1 MIARVVVD
9 VPVAAVDR
17 PFDYT
22 VPPAL
27 HPLVRVG
34 TRVLVPFGPRQVT
47 GVVVDVDEGP
57 GEPDGVGK
65 RLKSLS
71 AVLDPEP
78 PLTEELVALGEWMA
92 ETYLCPRSAAYQAML
107 PTALKARAEKR
118 LRLRGEPPP
127 LLAPSAEEAAF
138 VEALRRRGDL
148 SFDEAVKRFPG
159 AAGLVRRWVE
169 DGILDVFYAAVDRA
183 GAKTVTRVVPAVDP
197 EGLRQA
203 RDALNPRAVRQRAV
217 LDALLAS
224 PHPPTL
230 ADLLAATGAPRS
242 AVTTLAERGL
252 LRLVKTEVYRDPYAA
267 ASFAPSPPP
276 PLTAEQEAAVG
287 RIAEALASGQPHTL
301 LVHGVTGSGKTE
313 VYLQA
318 IARTL
323 ESGRQAIVL
332 VPEIALTP
340 QVVER
345 FKGRFGA
352 RVAVLHSR
360 LSVGERYD
368 EWRKIRR
375 GEVDVAVGARSA
387 VFAPFTRLGLLVID
401 EEHETSYKQEEH
413 PKYHARA
420 VAQWRAE
427 HHGAVLV
434 LGSATPSLES
444 YAASRSGRIERIVL
458 TQRPGGGRLPAVTV
472 VDMREELRA
481 GNRSMFSR
489 ALRAA
494 IERRLAAGEQ
504 VVLFLNRRGYAT
516 FVLCRACGYVAQCPH
531 CDLAL
536 TYHLANQTLRCHT
549 CGHAEPEPQ
558 RCPSC
563 GSPHVRYFGVGTQ
576 RVEEALA
583 RTFPGIRVIRMD
595 VDTTRAK
602 GAHEAL
608 LGRFRRG
615 EADVL
620 LGTQMIAKGLD
631 FPNVTLVGV
640 ITADTLLRL
649 PDFRAAER
657 TFQLLTQVAGRAGRG
672 GRPGEVIVQTYAPDH
687 YSIQLAQRHDYVA
700 FAERELAVRRKGEYP
715 PFSRLILLT
724 LVGRDVRV
732 VHRAAGEVAA
742 RLRRA
747 VGDAAQVLGPSPS
760 PVLRVNDS
768 YRFQCMLKYKNE
780 SLVKPAVKAVLAEVE
795 RALLAQ
801 GVGMSVDVDPYVLW

>member
-17 PFDYT
+17 PFDYA

-27 HPLVRVG
+27 SPLVRVG
-34 TRVLVPFGPRQVT
+34 IRVLVPFGPRQVI
-47 GVVVDVDEGP
+47 GFVVDVDEA
-57 GEPDGVGK
+57 DGKTEAAGK
-65 RLKSLS
+65 ALKAIA

-78 PLTEELVALGEWMA
+78 PLTEELVALGAWMA
-92 ETYLCPRSAAYQAML
+92 EAYLCPRSAAYQAML
-107 PTALKARAEKR
+107 PSALKARTEKR

-138 VEALRRRGDL
+138 VEALRRRGHL
-148 SFDEAVKRFPG
+148 TFDEAMKRFPG
-159 AAGLVRRWVE
+159 AAALMRRWVE
-169 DGILDVFYAAVDRA
+169 EGVLDVFYAAVDRA
-183 GAKTVTRVVPAVDP
+183 GTKTVTRVVPAVDP
-197 EGLRQA
+197 EALRRA
-203 RDALNPRAVRQRAV
+203 RDALSPRAVRQRAV
-217 LDALLAS
+217 LDALLAA

-230 ADLLAATGAPRS
+230 ADLLAAAGAPRS
-242 AVTTLAERGL
+242 AVTALVEKGL
-252 LRLVKTEVYRDPYAA
+252 LHLVEEEVYRDPYAA
-267 ASFAPSPPP
+267 ASFAPSSPP
-276 PLTAEQEAAVG
+276 PLTAQQEAAVC
-287 RIAEALASGQPHTL
+287 RISEALASGQPHTL

-340 QVVER
+340 QMVER

-401 EEHETSYKQEEH
+401 EEHETSYKQEEQ

-420 VAQWRAE
+420 VARWRAE
-427 HHGAVLV
+427 RHGAVLV
-434 LGSATPSLES
+434 LGSATPALET
-444 YAASRSGRIERIVL
+444 YAASKSGRIERIVL
-458 TQRPGGGRLPAVTV
+458 TERPGGGRLPTVTV

-489 ALRAA
+489 RLREA
-494 IERRLAAGEQ
+494 IERRLSCGEQ

-516 FVLCRACGYVAQCPH
+516 FVLCRVCGYVAQCPH
-531 CDLAL
+531 CDLSL
-536 TYHLANQTLRCHT
+536 TYHLAGRMLRCHT
-549 CGHAEPEPQ
+549 CGHAEPEPA

-563 GSPHVRYFGVGTQ
+563 GSPHVRYFGAGTQ

-602 GAHEAL
+602 GAHEVL
-608 LGRFRRG
+608 LGRFRSG

-640 ITADTLLRL
+640 IAADTLLRL

-672 GRPGEVIVQTYAPDH
+672 ERPGEVIVQTYAPEH
-687 YSIQLAQRHDYVA
+687 YSIRLAQSHDYAA
-700 FAERELAVRRKGEYP
+700 FAERELAVRRKGMYP

-724 LVGRDVRV
+724 LSGRDVRAV
-732 VHRAAGEVAA
+732 QKAAGDVAA
-742 RLRRA
+742 RIRRA
-747 VGDAAQVLGPSPS
+747 VDDTAQVLGPSPS
-760 PVLRVNDS
+760 PVLRVNDR
-768 YRFQCMLKYKNE
+768 YRFQCVLKYKNE

-795 RALLAQ
+795 RALSAQ
-801 GVGMSVDVDPYVLW
+801 GVGLSVDVDPMVLW